1 MRPWCVVGAMV
12 FAITLAPADGRG
24 TAAKSRT
31 DRCSNRALKAMLTSA
46 HPAATQLEQTLAC
59 LGKSADRLLA
69 AQAAYEI
76 ALSFAGA
83 NGDRPADFRTAAQWA
98 HKSAEYLKTVHEPKL
113 RNGTMLAA
121 IRLDYYGASTS
132 AELRQVTQSLDQYY
146 ASTCAAPP
154 LDEHCAESLKLLG
167 EAERDLSSRGLPRA
181 QASIDAFRRYLSTD
195 AGTVRG
201 PDRASALLDKGTL
214 IAQAPEGALP
224 QEQAGEAE
232 SALRE
237 AAEILRDNRRQLA
250 QLNLAAFL
258 GTHRSDRTDSLDE
271 AETLLRGLLAQKQ
284 APDYAFTAQRNLGS
298 ILFKKQT
305 GNHQKNLSEAITVL
319 DAAYASVS
327 PRDKAAWI
335 KTGIS
340 LALALEAS
348 GIGVPANLERAKKL
362 LKELLAAA
370 DSPDMARDAVEIIET
385 LVSVR
390 LHRLGLGEDEN
401 LDSIGA
407 QLTRAQNA
415 SAGAPLLTRARLF
428 ALSSDYF
435 SVRAKNGDAAA
446 LDKSIQ
452 ELRQAIDLTDRQLAP
467 GQWATFQN
475 NLGNRCNNRKRPD
488 LASCAETAYSE
499 ALTARTAAKMPRE
512 HTDTLVNLANLRFSR
527 RNWPGASDLYTQ
539 AAELSRATFDPALGQ
554 DVLRFDAARSD
565 RWFERA
571 AYALARTGKI
581 SDAITLADEG
591 RLRVLK
597 QRLSAL
603 PDPESGGPKEVSFEK
618 LLTERSIVLMPI
630 VTTAGCVVFAAA
642 LKDGKVALQPVFL
655 DEFDGDRVA
664 RFLEDRWL
672 QAYRSVFEA
681 EQPDAAGD
689 RWNAVIAET
698 GDWLGASLFG
708 PLLRTLE
715 GAGLWPRED
724 VVLVVQGELALLP
737 LHIGKDPT
745 GKPLMNIASVSY
757 LPSLAL
763 WQPRTAEAS
772 TSLKLYSI
780 ADPSD
785 DSGLPYAP
793 TEAQVS
799 AVLGGVTL
807 AGPVDKGQFLQAL
820 EQADILHFVGHAHF
834 DADDPERSSIRLSSK
849 DRLEVRDIET
859 AQIRKAPDLIVL
871 SACET
876 GRVETATMANEFVGL
891 PAAFMSIGA
900 KGAISSL
907 WPASDGPTLFLMA
920 RLMRELRSGTPPSRA
935 LQDTQVWLSNST
947 GSQLAEVLRTLGPA
961 PGSDGAKLE
970 QILRIRFRDSRPYAE
985 PWAWAGFMYTGFKP

>member
-1 MRPWCVVGAMV
+1 MAAPPPVG
-12 FAITLAPADGRG
+12 
-24 TAAKSRT
+24 
-31 DRCSNRALKAMLTSA
+31 
-46 HPAATQLEQTLAC
+46 LEQMLEC
-59 LGKSADRLLA
+59 LGRKADRLLA
-69 AQAAYEI
+69 AQAAYQI

-83 NGDRPADFRTAAQWA
+83 NGGRPADFRTAARWA
-98 HKSAEYLKTVHEPKL
+98 RKSAEYLKTANEPKL
-113 RNGTMLAA
+113 RNGTALAA
-121 IRLDYYGASTS
+121 IRLDYYGASTT
-132 AELRQVTQSLDQYY
+132 AELRQVTRSLGQYY
-146 ASTCAAPP
+146 TTNCAVPP

-167 EAERDLSSRGLPRA
+167 EVERDLSSRGLPRA

-195 AGTVRG
+195 AGKVHG

-224 QEQAGEAE
+224 PDQADEAE
-232 SALRE
+232 TALRE
-237 AAEILRDNRRQLA
+237 AAEVFRGDRQQLA

-258 GTHRSDRTDSLDE
+258 GTHRSDRTNSLDE
-271 AETLLRGLLAQKQ
+271 AETLLRGLLAQKLG
-284 APDYAFTAQRNLGS
+284 PIYAFNVQRNLGS

-305 GNHQKNLSEAITVL
+305 GNHQTNLSEAITVL
-319 DAAYASVS
+319 DAAYSSVS
-327 PRDKAAWI
+327 PRNKTTWI

-340 LALALEAS
+340 LALTLEAS

-362 LKELLAAA
+362 LEELLAAA
-370 DSPDMARDAVEIIET
+370 DSTGVAAEILET

-390 LHRLGLGEDEN
+390 LHRLAFGKDED
-401 LDSIGA
+401 LDAIGA

-415 SAGAPLLTRARLF
+415 SAGAPPLTRARLF

-435 SVRAKNGDAAA
+435 SVRAKDGDPAA

-452 ELRQAIDLTDRQLAP
+452 DLRQAIELTDRRLAP
-467 GQWATFQN
+467 RLWATFQN
-475 NLGNRCNNRKRPD
+475 NLGNRCNDRKRPE
-488 LASCAETAYSE
+488 LGSCAEQAYSQ
-499 ALTARTAAKMPRE
+499 ALTERTAAKMPRE
-512 HTDTLVNLANLRFSR
+512 HADTLVNLANLQFSQ
-527 RNWPGASDLYTQ
+527 RNWPGASDLYGQ
-539 AAELSRATFDPALGQ
+539 AAELSRTSFDPTLGQ

-581 SDAITLADEG
+581 LDAIILADEG
-591 RLRVLK
+591 RLRFLK
-597 QRLSAL
+597 QRLSSL
-603 PDPESGGPKEVSFEK
+603 PDPKPGELREVSFEK
-618 LLTERSIVLMPI
+618 RLTGRTIVLMPI

-642 LKDGKVALQPVFL
+642 LKDGQLVLQQVFL

-664 RFLEDRWL
+664 HFLEDRWL
-672 QAYRSVFEA
+672 QTYRSIFEA
-681 EQPDAAGD
+681 EQPDSAGD
-689 RWNAVIAET
+689 RWNATINEA
-698 GDWLGASLFG
+698 GDWLGASFFD

-715 GAGLWPRED
+715 GEGLWPRDD
-724 VVLVVQGELALLP
+724 VILVVQGELALLP
-737 LHIGKDPT
+737 LHVGKEPS
-745 GKPLMNIASVSY
+745 GKRLMNAASVLY
-757 LPSLAL
+757 LPSLVL

-772 TSLKLYSI
+772 TPPKLYSI

-820 EQADILHFVGHAHF
+820 EQADILHFVGHARF
-834 DADDPERSSIRLSSK
+834 DADAPERSSIRLSSK

-859 AQIRKAPDLIVL
+859 AQIRKSPDLIVL

-900 KGAISSL
+900 KGAVSSL
-907 WPASDGPTLFLMA
+907 WPASDGPTLFLMT
-920 RLMRELRSGTPPSRA
+920 RLMRELYSGKLPSRA
-935 LQDTQVWLSNST
+935 LQDAQVWLSNST
-947 GSQLAEVLRTLGPA
+947 GSQLADVLRTLGPA
-961 PGSDGAKLE
+961 PGSDAAKLE

-985 PWAWAGFMYTGFKP
+985 PWAWAGFVYTGFKP

>member
-1 MRPWCVVGAMV
+1 MK
-12 FAITLAPADGRG
+12 
-24 TAAKSRT
+24 TA
-31 DRCSNRALKAMLTSA
+31 N
-46 HPAATQLEQTLAC
+46 
-59 LGKSADRLLA
+59 
-69 AQAAYEI
+69 
-76 ALSFAGA
+76 
-83 NGDRPADFRTAAQWA
+83 
-98 HKSAEYLKTVHEPKL
+98 EPKL
-113 RNGTMLAA
+113 RNGTKLAA
-121 IRLDYYGASTS
+121 IRLDYYGASTT
-132 AELRQVTQSLDQYY
+132 AELRQVTQSLEQYY
-146 ASTCAAPP
+146 AINCAVPP
-154 LDEHCAESLKLLG
+154 LYEHCAESLKLLG
-167 EAERDLSSRGLPRA
+167 EVERDLSSRGLPRA

-195 AGTVRG
+195 AGKVHG

-224 QEQAGEAE
+224 PDQAGEAE
-232 SALRE
+232 TALRE
-237 AAEILRDNRRQLA
+237 AAEVFRGDRQQLA

-258 GTHRSDRTDSLDE
+258 GTHRSDRTNSLDE
-271 AETLLRGLLAQKQ
+271 AETLLRGLLSQKL
-284 APDYAFTAQRNLGS
+284 APSYAFTARRNLGS

-319 DAAYASVS
+319 DAAYAGVL
-327 PRDKAAWI
+327 PRDKATWI

-340 LALALEAS
+340 LALTLEAS
-348 GIGVPANLERAKKL
+348 GISGPANLDRAKKL
-362 LKELLAAA
+362 LEELLAAA
-370 DSPDMARDAVEIIET
+370 DSAGMARDATEILET

-390 LHRLGLGEDEN
+390 LHRLALGEDEN
-401 LDSIGA
+401 LDDIRA

-415 SAGAPLLTRARLF
+415 SAGAPSLTRARLF

-435 SVRAKNGDAAA
+435 SIRAKDGDPAA
-446 LDKSIQ
+446 LDKSIKD
-452 ELRQAIDLTDRQLAP
+452 LRQAIELTDRRLAP
-467 GQWATFQN
+467 GLWATFQN
-475 NLGNRCNNRKRPD
+475 NLGNRCNNRKRPE
-488 LASCAETAYSE
+488 LASCAEQAYSQ
-499 ALTARTAAKMPRE
+499 ALTERTAAKMPRE
-512 HTDTLVNLANLRFSR
+512 HADTLVNLANLQFSL
-527 RNWPGASDLYTQ
+527 RNWPGASALYTQ
-539 AAELSRATFDPALGQ
+539 AAELSRTTFDPALGQ

-581 SDAITLADEG
+581 SDAIRLADEG

-603 PDPESGGPKEVSFEK
+603 PDPEPGGLKEVSFEK
-618 LLTERSIVLMPI
+618 RLTARTIVLMPI

-642 LKDGKVALQPVFL
+642 LKDGQLALQPVFL

-672 QAYRSVFEA
+672 QAYRSIFEA
-681 EQPDAAGD
+681 EQPDSAGD
-689 RWNAVIAET
+689 RWNATINEA
-698 GDWLGASLFG
+698 GDWLGASFFG

-737 LHIGKDPT
+737 LHVGKEAT
-745 GKPLMNIASVSY
+745 GKRLMNAASVSY

-772 TSLKLYSI
+772 TPPKLYSI

-785 DSGLPYAP
+785 DSGLPYAA

-820 EQADILHFVGHAHF
+820 EQADILHFVGHARF

-849 DRLEVRDIET
+849 DRLEVREIET
-859 AQIRKAPDLIVL
+859 AKIRKAPDLIVL

-891 PAAFMSIGA
+891 PAAFMSIRG
-900 KGAISSL
+900 KRSCILSL
-907 WPASDGPTLFLMA
+907 AGERRANSVSDGTA
-920 RLMRELRSGTPPSRA
+920 DA
-935 LQDTQVWLSNST
+935 
-947 GSQLAEVLRTLGPA
+947 
-961 PGSDGAKLE
+961 
-970 QILRIRFRDSRPYAE
+970 
-985 PWAWAGFMYTGFKP
+985 

>member
-1 MRPWCVVGAMV
+1 MV
-12 FAITLAPADGRG
+12 FAVMLAPAHGKG
-24 TAAKSRT
+24 SASMSRT
-31 DRCSNRALKAMLTSA
+31 ERCSNNALKEMLTST
-46 HPAATQLEQTLAC
+46 HLAAARLEQMLAC

-98 HKSAEYLKTVHEPKL
+98 RKSAEYLRTLNEPKL
-113 RNGTMLAA
+113 RNGTTLAA
-121 IRLDYYGASTS
+121 IRLDYYSASTT
-132 AELRQVTQSLDQYY
+132 AELREVTQSLDRYY
-146 ASTCAAPP
+146 AVTCAVPP
-154 LDEHCAESLKLLG
+154 LDGHCAESLKLLG
-167 EAERDLSSRGLPRA
+167 EVERDLSSRGLPRA
-181 QASIDAFRRYLSTD
+181 QASIDAFRRYLSTN
-195 AGTVRG
+195 AGKVPG

-224 QEQAGEAE
+224 PGQADEAE
-232 SALRE
+232 TALHE
-237 AAEILRDNRRQLA
+237 AAEVFRGDRRQLA

-258 GTHRSDRTDSLDE
+258 GTHRSDRSDSLDE
-271 AETLLRGLLAQKQ
+271 AEALLRGLLAQKL
-284 APDYAFTAQRNLGS
+284 APSSAFTAQRNLGS

-305 GNHQKNLSEAITVL
+305 GNHQKNLSEAITLL
-319 DAAYASVS
+319 DAAYAGVL
-327 PRDKAAWI
+327 PREKATWI

-340 LALALEAS
+340 LALTLEAS
-348 GIGVPANLERAKKL
+348 RIGTPANLERAKKL
-362 LKELLAAA
+362 LEELLAAA
-370 DSPDMARDAVEIIET
+370 DSAGMARDAAEILET

-390 LHRLGLGEDEN
+390 LHRLALGEGEN
-401 LDSIGA
+401 LDDIGA
-407 QLTRAQNA
+407 QLRRAQNA
-415 SAGAPLLTRARLF
+415 SAGAPPLTKARLL

-435 SVRAKNGDAAA
+435 SVRAKNGDTAA

-452 ELRQAIDLTDRQLAP
+452 ELRQAIELTDRQLAP
-467 GQWATFQN
+467 GLWATFQN
-475 NLGNRCNNRKRPD
+475 NLGNRCNNRKRPE
-488 LASCAETAYSE
+488 LASCAEQAYSQ
-499 ALTARTAAKMPRE
+499 ALTERTAANMPRE
-512 HTDTLVNLANLRFSR
+512 HADTLVNLANLQFSL
-527 RNWPGASDLYTQ
+527 RNWQGASDLYTH
-539 AAELSRATFDPALGQ
+539 AAELSRTTFDPALGQ

-571 AYALARTGKI
+571 AYALAWTGKI

-603 PDPESGGPKEVSFEK
+603 PDPESGRPRAVSFEK
-618 LLTERSIVLMPI
+618 LLTGRTIVLMPI
-630 VTTAGCVVFAAA
+630 VTTAGCVVFAAT
-642 LKDGKVALQPVFL
+642 LKDGQVALQRVFL
-655 DEFDGDRVA
+655 DDFNGDRVA

-681 EQPDAAGD
+681 DQPDAADD
-689 RWNAVIAET
+689 RWNATITEA
-698 GDWLGASLFG
+698 GDWLGTSFFG

-745 GKPLMNIASVSY
+745 GKRLMDIASVSY

-763 WQPRTAEAS
+763 WQPRTAVAS

-820 EQADILHFVGHAHF
+820 EQADILHFVGHARF
-834 DADDPERSSIRLSSK
+834 DPDDPERSSIRLSSK

-876 GRVETATMANEFVGL
+876 GRVETASMANEFVGL

-900 KGAISSL
+900 KGAVSSL

-920 RLMRELRSGTPPSRA
+920 RLMRELHSGTPPSRA
-935 LQDTQVWLSNST
+935 LQEAQVWLSNST
-947 GSQLAEVLRTLGPA
+947 GSQLAEVLRTLGPT
-961 PGSDGAKLE
+961 PGSDAAKLE